1 VRILTRDKVIE
12 KLKSKRMKNNASS
25 AQIASYIAGWNEALE
40 YAVEQ
45 LKKD

>member
-1 VRILTRDKVIE
+1 
-12 KLKSKRMKNNASS
+12 MKNNASS

>member
-25 AQIASYIAGWNEALE
+25 AQIASYIAGWNSALD
-40 YAVEQ
+40 YAIEQ